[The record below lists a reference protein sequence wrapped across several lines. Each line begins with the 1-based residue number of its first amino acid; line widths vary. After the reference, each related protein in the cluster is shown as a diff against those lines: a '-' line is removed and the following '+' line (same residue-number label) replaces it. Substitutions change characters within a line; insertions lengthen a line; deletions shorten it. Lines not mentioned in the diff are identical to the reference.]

1 MTTPGQAPVSSF
13 AEAAERSHFALR
25 RAVVD
30 VAMGLL
36 HAGVLSHSGHADLS
50 ARVGP
55 DVVLIATL
63 NRTRDLVPDDLAV
76 VRLDGSVAEGDLG
89 GMSTEVVAMHVEV
102 YRARPQAGAVIHTH
116 SPHLLAFAL
125 AGRPLP
131 ARYEPLPR
139 LGQAEEV
146 PVAPPAPVAACIEL
160 IKARPGTQAV
170 LLGGHGVLAFGP
182 DTETTVSLLVA
193 LEEAAEA
200 ELRTAILGR
209 LSAPPGTLHIWG
221 MAAGERC
228 AMVAGY
234 PDTME
239 MITVMP
245 THAQVPPAQRQR
257 TRQVNDLLPLG
268 DWIRHHSLRS
278 WPVLLF
284 LALICVPSIALV
296 ILGPNPSASTFD
308 HVAWIFAA
316 YFAVAWLLLLG
327 VIIRPEH
334 VTRPTLVL
342 VTVIALATQVPLAVT
357 LEVDLHAETAGLGP
371 SIWSV
376 GLPEELAK
384 AIPVLAVAL
393 IYRLWGRHA
402 LTPKDYLF
410 LGSVSGLVFGASEVV
425 HYFTVNGLAE
435 FYLTVQS
442 ALPSIQHLIL
452 TGHSAPDSVF
462 AVLIGPVRYFV
473 LDFVWRFLTDPIT
486 HACWAGLSGYF
497 IGLAATGRHKWYTVS
512 WIGLVIAAILHG
524 LNDWSRVNGHWLW
537 IVVTIVSGILFLG
550 YAKVGSRSNLE
561 VPDPWPP
568 ASGRHGL
575 PPERPAA
582 TVGGA
587 PRPWWEH

>member
-1 MTTPGQAPVSSF
+1 
-13 AEAAERSHFALR
+13 
-25 RAVVD
+25 
-30 VAMGLL
+30 
-36 HAGVLSHSGHADLS
+36 
-50 ARVGP
+50 
-55 DVVLIATL
+55 
-63 NRTRDLVPDDLAV
+63 
-76 VRLDGSVAEGDLG
+76 
-89 GMSTEVVAMHVEV
+89 
-102 YRARPQAGAVIHTH
+102 
-116 SPHLLAFAL
+116 
-125 AGRPLP
+125 
-131 ARYEPLPR
+131 
-139 LGQAEEV
+139 
-146 PVAPPAPVAACIEL
+146 
-160 IKARPGTQAV
+160 
-170 LLGGHGVLAFGP
+170 
-182 DTETTVSLLVA
+182 
-193 LEEAAEA
+193 
-200 ELRTAILGR
+200 
-209 LSAPPGTLHIWG
+209 
-221 MAAGERC
+221 
-228 AMVAGY
+228 
-234 PDTME
+234 
-239 MITVMP
+239 MP
-245 THAQVPPAQRQR
+245 THAQVPSAQRQR
-257 TRQVNDLLPLG
+257 TRRVNDLLPLG

-278 WPVLLF
+278 WPVVLF

-371 SIWSV
+371 SIWTV

-550 YAKVGSRSNLE
+550 YAKVGSRSDLE

-575 PPERPAA
+575 PPERPPA